1 MFDKY
6 NSDIIEEEMV
16 IFSWYCVVPIFF
28 DKFSKKIKINMKL
41 KEFSRIFYI
50 FIEFNFQTSRIHT
63 TFLSWN

>member
-28 DKFSKKIKINMKL
+28 DKFSKKIKIN
-41 KEFSRIFYI
+41 
-50 FIEFNFQTSRIHT
+50 
-63 TFLSWN
+63 

>member
-16 IFSWYCVVPIFF
+16 IFSWHCVVPIFF

>member
-16 IFSWYCVVPIFF
+16 IFSWYCGVPIFF
-28 DKFSKKIKINMKL
+28 DKYSKKIKINMKL

-50 FIEFNFQTSRIHT
+50 FIEFNF
-63 TFLSWN
+63 